1 MITLTFN
8 RTGLMPTSHIPPEW
22 RQNIIIMRNPNA
34 TNPNTANIF
43 RVTISV
49 DIEDSSYRYRALMQ
63 RPQLVLKFSL
73 PYFVEFPVGTSCVFQ
88 NQTFTLNS
96 PENLKR
102 QGKRKIEY
110 TMTLGT
116 KEDNLSNYKLRNSVD
131 GRLKWSMCAR
141 PHEFIEEII
150 KTLNK
155 RDGAGVWFCNKA
167 HIIEATEKTIEFNHV
182 YCDAA
187 LSSVAETFETEYEII
202 DHNNGKF
209 EIALHKVE
217 YFKTQPLPL
226 SYGRGNGFVPGVGR
240 TTESDG
246 KPIKRLYCQGGE
258 RNIDRSK
265 YGSQFGYSN
274 NPGELRL
281 PKSQSLEY
289 EGRTY
294 TTDSQGYYIER
305 SDKVS
310 QAVKED
316 SLDCSEIYPSYIGK
330 VTGVTNPNPEK
341 NFFDIVD
348 SNIPDNLNFNNYLIA
363 GENMTIIFQSGML
376 AGREFEVK
384 YRHEDKRW
392 ELVPMEED
400 GITFPNETFKPTVNA
415 DNPETYAVFGIML
428 PNEYICDN
436 ESKTGASWDMFK
448 EGARYLREH
457 EDQKF
462 TFAGELQSIYAKR
475 NWLQIGGYLKVGAY
489 IHFTDNEFAVDGL
502 DIRII
507 GVKDYVN
514 NPYAPTLEISNSIQ
528 SPTTVSSDLES
539 IDNSEV
545 YTDEAKRQIIAF
557 TKRRF
562 RDAKETAE
570 MLAQAALDNFSEGIA
585 PITVQTMSALIGD
598 ESLQF
603 EFFRRQ
609 YAVSSGGASAV
620 HIDYP
625 VSNPVSYSN
634 TTHQLTVSTGFT
646 IGDLY
651 LRHLTLGINKIS
663 SESPNKSEYKTWKM
677 TPYTSPVLSGEAMAS
692 KGFFL
697 YAKCSKENFN
707 DGTFV
712 LSEKSIG
719 MDSVNGYWHF
729 LVGILT
735 SMQDGERSY
744 ANLYGFTEILPGRIT
759 TDIIISAD
767 GKTWFD
773 LKNGEIHGNIRFSN
787 DMDIDDVINAYNA
800 TIIEG
805 GKIKTDLI
813 DVANL
818 IARRLEVINANG
830 AGVKIV
836 PNTENVGSVSI
847 YDENGNEVSV
857 FEGAKYSS
865 IASLYNDTTGTVA
878 INTHRSGS
886 DSVTVPSG
894 SNNKSSNNAHV
905 MSDVWYT
912 DVPCETFL
920 ISGNLQCLASA
931 TGYQSSSSGGSSTR
945 PGGIS
950 IINPDEIQINSS
962 ASAMVAI
969 SILTYSDAECTKQI
983 HNSGSIASCYTSA
996 SAGMT
1001 ITDPDSTGWIPGD
1014 TDTKAV
1020 NCAGKSVKIPAG
1032 YHKILIYYNISASR
1046 SGSYAW
1052 VKWGS
1057 SAQGGM
1063 DFTSEY
1069 KCNFYVSR
1077 FFANGF
1083 CLGLRQDNYAM
1094 VWNDGE
1100 NMNFAVETGGYGFKV
1115 LPTGIKYRP
1124 TKNGDWKTLT

>member
-1 MITLTFN
+1 MIQLTFN
-8 RTGLMPTSHIPPEW
+8 RTGIMQTSYIPEKW
-22 RQNIIIMRNPNA
+22 RQNIIIMRVPPA
-34 TNPNTANIF
+34 TSNVY
-43 RVTISV
+43 RVSISV
-49 DIEDSSYRYRALMQ
+49 DVEDSSYRYRSLMQ

-73 PYFVEFPVGTSCVFQ
+73 PYFVEFPVGTYCTFQ
-88 NQTFTLNS
+88 NQRFTLNN
-96 PENLKR
+96 PENLKK
-102 QGKRKIEY
+102 QGTRKIEY

-116 KEDNLSNYKLRNSVD
+116 KEDNLANYKLRNSVD

-141 PHEFIEEII
+141 PHEFIEEIC

-155 RDGAGVWFCNKA
+155 RDGEGVWFCVKE

-182 YCDAA
+182 YCDSA
-187 LSSVAETFETEYEII
+187 LSSVAEIFETEYEVI

-217 YFKTQPLPL
+217 YFKSQPLPL

-240 TTESDG
+240 TTESEG

-265 YGSQFGYSN
+265 YGEQFNYSN

-281 PKSQSLEY
+281 PKSQTLEY

-294 TTDSQGYYIER
+294 TTDAQGYYIER
-305 SDKVS
+305 SDKIS

-341 NFFDIVD
+341 NFFDIID

-384 YRHEDKRW
+384 YRHEYKRW

-400 GITFPNETFKPTVNA
+400 GITFPNETFKPTVNT
-415 DNPETYAVFGIML
+415 NTPETYAVFGIML

-436 ESKTGASWDMFK
+436 ESKTGAAWDMFK
-448 EGARYLREH
+448 EGARYLYEH

-462 TFAGELQSIYAKR
+462 TFSGELQSIYAKR

-489 IHFTDNEFAVDGL
+489 IHFTDNQFAPDGL

-528 SPTTVSSDLES
+528 SPTTVSSDLEH

-545 YTDEAKRQIIAF
+545 YTDETKRQLIAF

-585 PITVQTMSALIGD
+585 PITVQTMSALVGD

-603 EFFRRQ
+603 EFFTNLHM
-609 YAVSSGGASAV
+609 SEIGGGNV
-620 HIDYP
+620 KVIEMP
-625 VSNPVSYSN
+625 VSNPVGYSN
-634 TTHQLTVSTGFT
+634 TTHQLTINYTE
-646 IGDLY
+646 LY
-651 LRHLTLGINKIS
+651 LRHLTLGIKSIS
-663 SESPNKSEYKTWKM
+663 SEAPDKSKYKTWKM
-677 TPYTSPVLSGEAMAS
+677 TPYTSPVLSGEDMAS

-697 YAKCSKENFN
+697 YAKCAKEDVD
-707 DGTFV
+707 DGSFV
-712 LSEKSIG
+712 LSEKSIA

-759 TDIIISAD
+759 TDIIISSD
-767 GKTWFD
+767 GETWFD
-773 LKNGEIHGNIRFSN
+773 LKKGEIHGNIRFSN

-813 DVANL
+813 EVANL

-836 PNTENVGSVSI
+836 PNEENVGSVSI

-857 FEGAKYSS
+857 FEGAKYNS
-865 IASLYNDTTGTVA
+865 IANLYNDTTGTVT
-878 INTHRSGS
+878 INSHRSGS
-886 DSVTVPSG
+886 DSVTA
-894 SNNKSSNNAHV
+894 SSNTSTAHKGNSYV
-905 MSDVWYT
+905 LSDAWHT
-912 DVPCETFL
+912 ETPCEVFILTG
-920 ISGNLQCLASA
+920 SVQCHASA
-931 TGYQSSSSGGSSTR
+931 VGYNKPSSGGSTK
-945 PGGIS
+945 PGEIS
-950 IINPDEIQINSS
+950 IITPEEPLISS
-962 ASAMVAI
+962 TANAYFAI
-969 SILTYSDAECTKQI
+969 SIQTFRDAACTKQI
-983 HNSGSIASCYTSA
+983 HNTGYFASCSA
-996 SAGMT
+996 EATAGMQS
-1001 ITDPDSTGWIPGD
+1001 DPTGDSTYVPGD
-1014 TDTKAV
+1014 SQTSSQSF
-1020 NCAGKSVKIPAG
+1020 AGKSVKVPAG
-1032 YHKILIYYNISASR
+1032 YHKIEMTYSINASR
-1046 SGSYAW
+1046 SGSNAY
-1052 VKWGS
+1052 VRWGS
-1057 SAQGGM
+1057 QVSGGM
-1063 DFTSEY
+1063 DLTSEF

-1100 NMNFAVETGGYGFKV
+1100 NINFAVETGGNGFKV
-1115 LPTGIKYRP
+1115 TASGIQIKTG
-1124 TKNGDWKTLT
+1124 NGNWHNLS

>member
-1 MITLTFN
+1 MIQLTFN
-8 RTGLMPTSHIPPEW
+8 RTGIMQTSYIPEKW
-22 RQNIIIMRNPNA
+22 RQNIIIMRVPPA
-34 TNPNTANIF
+34 TSNVY
-43 RVTISV
+43 RVSISV
-49 DIEDSSYRYRALMQ
+49 DVEDSSYRYRSLMQ
-63 RPQLVLKFSL
+63 RPQLALKFSL
-73 PYFVEFPVGTSCVFQ
+73 PYFVEFPVGTYCTFQ
-88 NQTFTLNS
+88 NQRFTLNN
-96 PENLKR
+96 PENLKK
-102 QGKRKIEY
+102 QGTRKIEY

-116 KEDNLSNYKLRNSVD
+116 KEDNLANYKLRNSVD

-141 PHEFIEEII
+141 PHEFIEEIC

-155 RDGAGVWFCNKA
+155 RDGEGVWYCVKE

-182 YCDAA
+182 YCDSA
-187 LSSVAETFETEYEII
+187 LSSVAETFETEYEVI

-217 YFKTQPLPL
+217 YFKSQPLPL

-240 TTESDG
+240 TTESEG

-265 YGSQFGYSN
+265 YGAQFGYSN

-281 PKSQSLEY
+281 PKSQTLEY

-294 TTDSQGYYIER
+294 TTDAQGYYIER
-305 SDKVS
+305 SDKIS
-310 QAVKED
+310 QAVKDD

-400 GITFPNETFKPTVNA
+400 GITFPNETFKPTVNT
-415 DNPETYAVFGIML
+415 NTPETYAVFGIML

-448 EGARYLREH
+448 EGARYLYEH

-462 TFAGELQSIYAKR
+462 TFSGELQSIYAKR

-489 IHFTDNEFAVDGL
+489 IHFTDNQFAPDGL

-585 PITVQTMSALIGD
+585 PITVQTMSALVGD

-603 EFFRRQ
+603 EFIQRF
-609 YAVSSGGASAV
+609 YMTPIGGGIEKV
-620 HIDYP
+620 IEYNI
-625 VSNPVSYSN
+625 SNPVSYSN
-634 TTHQLTVSTGFT
+634 TTHQLTVN
-646 IGDLY
+646 LANVY
-651 LRHLTLGINKIS
+651 LRHLTLGIKSIS
-663 SESPNKSEYKTWKM
+663 SDAPDKSKYKTWRM
-677 TPYTSPVLSGEAMAS
+677 TPYTSPVLSGEDMAS

-697 YAKCSKENFN
+697 YAKCAKEDFD
-707 DGTFV
+707 DGSFV
-712 LSEKSIG
+712 LSEKSIA

-759 TDIIISAD
+759 TDIIISSD
-767 GKTWFD
+767 GETWFD
-773 LKNGEIHGNIRFSN
+773 LKKGEIHGNIRFSN
-787 DMDIDDVINAYNA
+787 DMNIDDVINAYNA

-813 DVANL
+813 EVANL

-836 PNTENVGSVSI
+836 PNEENVGSVSI

-857 FEGAKYSS
+857 FEGAKYNS
-865 IASLYNDTTGTVA
+865 IANLYNDTTGAVT
-878 INTHRSGS
+878 INSHRSGS
-886 DSVTVPSG
+886 DSVTA
-894 SNNKSSNNAHV
+894 SSDTASASKHNSYIL
-905 MSDVWYT
+905 SDAWHT
-912 DVPCETFL
+912 ETPCEVFL
-920 ISGNLQCLASA
+920 LSGNAQCHASA
-931 TGYQSSSSGGSSTR
+931 TGYTKSSGGSSTR
-945 PGGIS
+945 PG
-950 IINPDEIQINSS
+950 IIITDPTKPEMTSH
-962 ASAMVAI
+962 ASALFAI
-969 SILTYSDAECTKQI
+969 SILTFSDEACTKQI
-983 HNSGSIASCYTSA
+983 HNTGYFAMCSTSAAAGMQSIPDSGSGDNYV
-996 SAGMT
+996 
-1001 ITDPDSTGWIPGD
+1001 PGD
-1014 TDTKAV
+1014 SHTDSQ
-1020 NCAGKSVKIPAG
+1020 NFAGKSVKVPAG
-1032 YHKILIYYNISASR
+1032 YHKLELFYSISASR
-1046 SGSYAW
+1046 SGSNAY
-1052 VKWGS
+1052 VRWGS
-1057 SAQGGM
+1057 QVSGGM
-1063 DFTSEY
+1063 DLTSEF

-1100 NMNFAVETGGYGFKV
+1100 NMNFAVETGGNGFKV
-1115 LPTGIKYRP
+1115 TASGIQIKTG
-1124 TKNGDWKTLT
+1124 NGNWHNLS